1 METGGIRYRA
11 EPEQL
16 RLVHDLGPMTL
27 IYHRRSGITHM
38 MSEPVPQILEAL
50 DVLGPADAA
59 AVTRYLGASFDLET
73 EEADAAAMVIAARL
87 DELALLG
94 LVVRERA

>member
-1 METGGIRYRA
+1 MGESGIRYRA

-16 RLVHDLGPMTL
+16 RLVHALGPMTL

-38 MSEPVPQILEAL
+38 MSEPVPQILDAL
-50 DVLGPADAA
+50 DALGPADAA
-59 AVTRYLGASFDLET
+59 SVTRHLGARFDLET
-73 EEADAAAMVIAARL
+73 EEADAARTVIAARL

-94 LVVRERA
+94 LVQRKSA